1 VGASRNDK
9 FSGENRD
16 DKGKRRRGFAPPA
29 NPTRPLNEGGQ
40 LPDLKILIV
49 DDAVIYRQ
57 ILTRIVSDFDGVELT
72 GTAPNGRIAL
82 GKVALNPPDLVLLDA
97 FMPELDGLETLKALK
112 ADYPQVDVVMLSGL
126 DHETADLTVKALEAG
141 ALDFIPKPRK
151 SEAAE
156 NAAELRGALSRL
168 IPVARSHKYVRQ
180 IQSLSSTKPARPLSP
195 GARSAPAPE
204 LPPAPAPRSRPGR
217 IDVVAIGVSTGGP
230 TALQEIIPRLAA
242 DFPVPILAVQHM
254 PPMFTASL
262 AERLNAVSAIQVR
275 EGANGEFARPGVMY
289 LARGGRHMVAR
300 RAPDGQVALGL
311 TDTPPVNSC
320 RPSADV
326 LLRSL
331 GMVYDGRVLSVILT
345 GMGNDGLA
353 GVTALARR
361 GGYALVQ
368 DRATSVVWG
377 MPGAVVEAGKA
388 DEVVPLGLIADRI
401 SRLVSRWRHDS
412 D

>member
-1 VGASRNDK
+1 MTAGIRAARKPDH
-9 FSGENRD
+9 
-16 DKGKRRRGFAPPA
+16 
-29 NPTRPLNEGGQ
+29 PLNEGEQ
-40 LPDLKILIV
+40 LPDLKVLIV

-57 ILTRIVSDFDGVELT
+57 ILTRIVSGFDGVELT

-112 ADYPQVDVVMLSGL
+112 ADYPQVDVVMLSGM
-126 DHETADLTVKALEAG
+126 DHATASLTVKALEAG

-151 SEAAE
+151 SEAAD
-156 NAAELRGALSRL
+156 NVAELRGALSRL
-168 IPVARSHKYVRQ
+168 IPVARSHKYARQ
-180 IQSLSSTKPARPLSP
+180 VQSLSKSSSTRPVALA
-195 GARSAPAPE
+195 ARSAPEPVPPAS
-204 LPPAPAPRSRPGR
+204 PAPAPRSRFGR

-230 TALQEIIPRLAA
+230 HALQEIVPRLAA
-242 DFPVPILAVQHM
+242 DFPLPILAVQHM

-275 EGANGEFARPGVMY
+275 EGENGEFVRPGVMY

-300 RAPDGQVALGL
+300 RTPDGKVALGL

-320 RPSADV
+320 RPSVDV

-331 GMVYDGRVLSVILT
+331 GMAYDGRVLSVILT

-353 GVTALARR
+353 GVAALARR
-361 GGYALVQ
+361 GGYTLAQ

-388 DEVVPLGLIADRI
+388 DEVVPLALIAERI
-401 SRLVSRWRHDS
+401 FRLVSRRRHDS

>member
-1 VGASRNDK
+1 M
-9 FSGENRD
+9 
-16 DKGKRRRGFAPPA
+16 
-29 NPTRPLNEGGQ
+29 
-40 LPDLKILIV
+40 PDLKILIV

-57 ILTRIVSDFDGVELT
+57 ILTRIVSGFDGVVLM

-97 FMPELDGLETLKALK
+97 FMPELDGLETLKVLK

-156 NAAELRGALSRL
+156 NAAELRGALARL

-180 IQSLSSTKPARPLSP
+180 IQNLSGTKPARPAAP
-195 GARSAPAPE
+195 AARSAPEPI
-204 LPPAPAPRSRPGR
+204 PPASPPPAPRSRFGR

-230 TALQEIIPRLAA
+230 NALQMVVPRLAA
-242 DFPVPILAVQHM
+242 DFPVPILVVQHM

-262 AERLNAVSAIQVR
+262 AERLNAASAIRVR
-275 EGANGEFARPGVMY
+275 EGADGEFPRPGVMY

-311 TDTPPVNSC
+311 TDAPPVNSC
-320 RPSADV
+320 RPSVDV

-331 GMVYDGRVLSVILT
+331 GMAYDGRVLSVILT

-361 GGYALVQ
+361 GGYTLVQ
-368 DRATSVVWG
+368 DQATSVVWG

-388 DEVVPLGLIADRI
+388 DEVVPLGLVAERIA
-401 SRLVSRWRHDS
+401 RLVSRRRHDS